1 MNEMNEKPLE
11 LKIEELKSGIIELID
26 NSQLPLMLLTM
37 IMKELYQDLNENNIH
52 SVYNI
57 KKQYEEKSISNIF
70 EINDDK

>member
-37 IMKELYQDLNENNIH
+37 VMKELYQDLNESNIH

-57 KKQYEEKSISNIF
+57 KKQYEENSISNIF
-70 EINDDK
+70 EIKDDK